1 MIYYMYILTV
11 IRLNTSFTVL
21 LYCNMLFTSP
31 VSAVEEGE
39 AIIRDAM
46 EQAENPHHLGVTG
59 TAGTRP
65 YQACSADV
73 TVRALCSSKSLLSS
87 VSLCCV

>member
-1 MIYYMYILTV
+1 
-11 IRLNTSFTVL
+11 
-21 LYCNMLFTSP
+21 MLFTSP

-59 TAGTRP
+59 TAGARP
-65 YQACSADV
+65 YQACNADV
-73 TVRALCSSKSLLSS
+73 TVGALYSSKSLLNC
-87 VSLCCV
+87 VSLLYMCVLRHDIDLCCLFRVFTEPR